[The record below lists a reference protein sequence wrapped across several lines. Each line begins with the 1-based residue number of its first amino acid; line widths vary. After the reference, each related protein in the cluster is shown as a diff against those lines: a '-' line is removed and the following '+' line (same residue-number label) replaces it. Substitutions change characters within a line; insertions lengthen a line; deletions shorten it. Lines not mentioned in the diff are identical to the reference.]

1 MTEHKEHNEIRYLLS
16 RWYEGGTT
24 PDEERRLSEFFA
36 TAGTLP
42 PDLENERVMFQAID
56 AVDEQEV
63 KIPEELAR
71 RIDNAI
77 EEEMARER
85 ETTSATSRF
94 HRWMIAAGTVAAS
107 LVAVLMVHT
116 FVVKDHDRVRPQTQL
131 ALGSPAS
138 SVTSAPDTA
147 AFIVP
152 GEINTDRSASSEMQ
166 VNTKRRPASSS
177 QKAKAD
183 RTQQDKIS
191 PTESGLDED
200 MYLSEA
206 EEQQLIA
213 DNYRVVRDEREA
225 DAILSSVFVRLEG
238 SVVEE
243 DYRISDISAEYE
255 MEMTKLYN

>member
-1 MTEHKEHNEIRYLLS
+1 MTEYKEYNEIKDLIA
-16 RWYEGGTT
+16 RWYEGGAT
-24 PDEERRLSEFFA
+24 PGEYRRLMDFFS
-36 TAGTLP
+36 TARGLP
-42 PDLENERVMFQAID
+42 GDLEMERAMFQAID

-85 ETTSATSRF
+85 EATSATSRF

-183 RTQQDKIS
+183 RTQH
-191 PTESGLDED
+191 ED